1 MNDFF
6 AADYRALLEISRPVL
21 HILLILLMSWAAF
34 KLSGK
39 VIILIRGAI
48 LERADNKLE
57 ELKRIET
64 LSRVFR
70 YLTSVVITI
79 VTGMLLLS
87 ELGISIAP
95 ILAGAGVVGL
105 AIGFGAQSLVKDFFS
120 GFFLLLEN
128 QVRQGDV
135 VEVAGKSGLVQEVT
149 LRYVRLSDYEGNVH
163 FIPNGNIST
172 VTNMS
177 REFAYAVMDI
187 GVAYREDIDEVIA
200 LMRKVGGDLRIDDN
214 FSSKI
219 LEDIE
224 IAGVDNLADSAVI
237 IKCRF
242 KVLPLEQWGVRR
254 EYLKRIKRTFDEH
267 DIEIPFRQ
275 MTIYQGHEK
284 PGTAALPLEAPADG
298 DALPAP
304 QSPAPAS
311 GKTAKNVRK

>member
-1 MNDFF
+1 MIHDLFGM
-6 AADYRALLEISRPVL
+6 DLKELLLLSKPAI
-21 HILLILLMSWAAF
+21 HIIIILLMSWLAF
-34 KLSGK
+34 KLSSR
-39 VIILIRGAI
+39 VIILLRGMI

-70 YLTSVVITI
+70 YLTSVIITI

-105 AIGFGAQSLVKDFFS
+105 AVGFGAQSLVKDFFS

-135 VEVAGKSGLVQEVT
+135 VEVAGKSGLVQEIT
-149 LRYVRLSDYEGNVH
+149 LRYVKLTDYNGNVH
-163 FIPNGNIST
+163 FIPNGIITT

-177 REFAYAVMDI
+177 REFAFAVMDI
-187 GVAYREDIDEVIA
+187 GVGYREDVDEVIA
-200 LMRKVGGDLRIDDN
+200 IMRAVGADMRTDDN
-214 FSSKI
+214 FAMKI
-219 LEDIE
+219 LEDLE
-224 IAGVDNLADSAVI
+224 IAGVENLADSAVI

-242 KVLPLEQWGVRR
+242 KVMSLEQWGVRR
-254 EYLKRIKRTFDEH
+254 EFLKRIKRAFDEH

-275 MTIYQGHEK
+275 LTIYQGQDKHGLAAPLPVSATAESDK
-284 PGTAALPLEAPADG
+284 PAH
-298 DALPAP
+298 
-304 QSPAPAS
+304 
-311 GKTAKNVRK
+311 